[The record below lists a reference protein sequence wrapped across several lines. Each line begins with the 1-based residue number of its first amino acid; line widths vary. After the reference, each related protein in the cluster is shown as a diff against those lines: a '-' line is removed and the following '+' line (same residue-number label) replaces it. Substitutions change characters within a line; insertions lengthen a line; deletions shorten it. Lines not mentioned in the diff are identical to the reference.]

1 MNNENIIRS
10 YFGVLLKSRTYLNF
24 LYLLLAF
31 PLGLTYFIVLVT
43 GLSLGLS
50 LIIIWVGLLILA
62 VLFPLIWFLITFERS
77 QAIYLLGE
85 SIYPMSKPSTEDKG
99 LLMRMKDFLTN
110 PVTWKGLLFLF
121 LKFPLGIGAFVL
133 ITVGLAIGLSFVFA
147 PIIYPFATIDM
158 GFWIVDSFSEAIGV
172 SIVGILLIPGIFH
185 LFNYAAI
192 LFGKLSKLML
202 GQKDYLQQPNS
213 SEKLKNDGRDSIDAT
228 GQL

>member
-1 MNNENIIRS
+1 MKNENIIQS

-62 VLFPLIWFLITFERS
+62 VLFPLIWFLIAFERTQS
-77 QAIYLLGE
+77 IYLLGE
-85 SIYPMSKPSTEDKG
+85 SIYPMEKPSSDEKG
-99 LLMRMKDFLTN
+99 LLQRMKDFLTN

-133 ITVGLAIGLSFVFA
+133 ITVGLAIGLSFIFA
-147 PIIYPFATIDM
+147 PIIYPFATINF
-158 GFWIVDSFSEAIGV
+158 GFWIIDSFSEAIGV
-172 SIVGILLIPGIFH
+172 AIVGVLIIPGIFH
-185 LFNYAAI
+185 TFNFAAT
-192 LFGKLSKLML
+192 LFGKFSKLML
-202 GQKDYLQQPNS
+202 GQKDYLPQPIINVQPETSAINS
-213 SEKLKNDGRDSIDAT
+213 SEVV
-228 GQL
+228 